1 MKSRRAWLV
10 YVIGAFVSGPGLL
23 SASAALY
30 AVLSGCLLLIWF
42 PEEIDDVMG
51 NIVSLFN
58 TSYEG
63 VVYSASHRILIAGAG
78 WFLLVGLPLLLGFLS
93 R

>member
-1 MKSRRAWLV
+1 ML
-10 YVIGAFVSGPGLL
+10 IG
-23 SASAALY
+23 
-30 AVLSGCLLLIWF
+30 F

-63 VVYSASHRILIAGAG
+63 VVYSASHRTLVAGAG